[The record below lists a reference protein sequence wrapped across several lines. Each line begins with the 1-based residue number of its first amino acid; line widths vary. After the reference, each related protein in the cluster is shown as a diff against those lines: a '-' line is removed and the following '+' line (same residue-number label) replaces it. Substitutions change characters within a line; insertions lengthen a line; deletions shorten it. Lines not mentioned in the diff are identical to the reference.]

1 MKISTI
7 IFDLGKV
14 LIDFDYRVALHRV
27 AQRSELTRE
36 EVDELAYRDHSR
48 VVRYERGELTTEA
61 FFSEQKEAFRFQ
73 GTTKELQEI
82 WCDIFAPIEEHI
94 RMARCLA
101 EYYPLGLMSNI
112 SEAHIEYL
120 EGRHDFFSV
129 FRERIYSCRAGC
141 VKPDREIYDQAL
153 ERLGANR
160 FETLFIDDLEAN
172 VMAAS
177 TMGWQTIHL
186 RPDVSL
192 KLALQSYD
200 LRGV

>member
-14 LIDFDYRVALHRV
+14 LIDFDYGLALHRL

-36 EVDELAYRDHSR
+36 EVDDLAYRDHSR
-48 VVRYERGELTTEA
+48 LVKYERGEMTTEA
-61 FFSEQKEAFRFQ
+61 FFSEQCEAFRFR
-73 GTTKELQEI
+73 GTPAELQEI

-101 EYYPLGLMSNI
+101 EYYPVGLLSNI
-112 SEAHIEYL
+112 SEAHIEFL
-120 EGRHDFFSV
+120 EARHDFFPV
-129 FRERIYSCRAGC
+129 FREKIYSCRVGC
-141 VKPDREIYDQAL
+141 VKPERAIYDHAL
-153 ERLGANR
+153 ERLKADR

-172 VMAAS
+172 VLAAS
-177 TMGWQTIHL
+177 GMGWQTIHL
-186 RPDVSL
+186 RSDVSL
-192 KLALQSYD
+192 KHALQSYD